1 MKIKKLLHGQGEYLI
16 YLTIWFVIFVAPVVS
31 LYIRAAEDSRFVF
44 EWHLLFPIWKVDLLL
59 FAAFLIHNFLL
70 APLLIKHNMRKTYTL
85 GVVVLLAT
93 FVTVQYQTRPMRHMH
108 HRERFRT
115 EMREANDR
123 DDDEGPRKEHI
134 RHDPP
139 LMVGQVDLMSAITVI
154 FLLGM
159 NLGVKLYFRWIDER
173 KQNEELEKQNLKQ
186 QLEYLKYQINPHFF
200 MNTLN
205 NIHAL
210 VDIDPTKAKDSIVV
224 LSRMMRYLLYES
236 DNTMVTLQK
245 EIEFLKSY
253 IDLMSMRYTSKV
265 HISLRI
271 DGEDKP
277 GNIPPLLLITF
288 VENAFKHGVSYR
300 EESFIRVTLSIA
312 DDALHFTCANSRHDE
327 QPSQRGGVGLDNVRK
342 RLDLIY
348 KSRYYLSIEAKP
360 ETYEVMLRLPLG
372 GMA

>member
-1 MKIKKLLHGQGEYLI
+1 
-16 YLTIWFVIFVAPVVS
+16 
-31 LYIRAAEDSRFVF
+31 
-44 EWHLLFPIWKVDLLL
+44 
-59 FAAFLIHNFLL
+59 
-70 APLLIKHNMRKTYTL
+70 
-85 GVVVLLAT
+85 
-93 FVTVQYQTRPMRHMH
+93 
-108 HRERFRT
+108 
-115 EMREANDR
+115 
-123 DDDEGPRKEHI
+123 
-134 RHDPP
+134 
-139 LMVGQVDLMSAITVI
+139 
-154 FLLGM
+154 M

-173 KQNEELEKQNLKQ
+173 KQNEELERQNLKQ

>member
-16 YLTIWFVIFVAPVVS
+16 YLTIWFVIFAAPVVS

-44 EWHLLFPIWKVDLLL
+44 DWHLLFPIWKVNLL
-59 FAAFLIHNFLL
+59 FFSAFLIHNFLL
-70 APLLIKHNMRKTYTL
+70 APLLIKHNRRKLYGL
-85 GVVVLLAT
+85 GVVVLLVT
-93 FVTVQYQTRPMRHMH
+93 FVTVQYQTRPMRHMP
-108 HRERFRT
+108 RYDRFRT
-115 EMREANDR
+115 EARGQCPSANYDEQKRERMR
-123 DDDEGPRKEHI
+123 HV
-134 RHDPP
+134 PP
-139 LMVGQVDLMSAITVI
+139 FMVGQVDVMSAITVI

-159 NLGVKLYFRWIDER
+159 NLGVKLYFRWNEER
-173 KQNEELEKQNLKQ
+173 KQNEDLEKQNLKQ

-236 DNTMVTLQK
+236 NNTMVTLQK

-265 HISLRI
+265 HISLSI

-277 GNIPPLLLITF
+277 GYIPPLLLITF
-288 VENAFKHGVSYR
+288 VENAFKHGVTYQQ
-300 EESFIRVTLSIA
+300 ESFIRVKLSTE
-312 DDALHFTCANSRHDE
+312 DDALHFVCVNSRHEE

-348 KSRYYLSIEAKP
+348 KSRYDLSIDAKL
-360 ETYEVMLRLPLG
+360 ETYEVKLTLPLG
-372 GMA
+372 

>member
-16 YLTIWFVIFVAPVVS
+16 YLTIWFVIFAAPIAS
-31 LYIRAAEDSRFVF
+31 LYIRAAEDSSFVF
-44 EWHLLFPIWKVDLLL
+44 EWRLLYPIWKVDLLL
-59 FAAFLIHNFLL
+59 FAVFLIHNFLL
-70 APLLIKHNMRKTYTL
+70 APMLIKHNMRKLYAL
-85 GVVVLLAT
+85 GVVILLAT
-93 FVTVQYQTRPMRHMH
+93 FVTVQYQTRPMRHIH
-108 HRERFRT
+108 HHDRFRT
-115 EMREANDR
+115 EMREQGRADND
-123 DDDEGPRKEHI
+123 DGPRRERM
-134 RHDPP
+134 RHEPP
-139 LMVGQVDLMSAITVI
+139 LMVGQVDLMSAITAI
-154 FLLGM
+154 FLIGM
-159 NLGVKLYFRWIDER
+159 NLGVKLYFRWNEER
-173 KQNEELEKQNLKQ
+173 KQNEDLEKQNLQQ

-236 DNTMVTLQK
+236 NNTMVTLQK

-265 HISLRI
+265 HISLSI
-271 DGEDKP
+271 DGEDTP

-288 VENAFKHGVSYR
+288 VENAFKHGVTYQQ
-300 EESFIRVTLSIA
+300 ESFIRVKLSTE
-312 DDALHFTCANSRHDE
+312 DNALHFVCVNSRHEE

-348 KSRYYLSIEAKP
+348 KSRYDLSIDAKL
-360 ETYEVMLRLPLG
+360 ETYEVKLTLPLG